1 MNGGGKRKAMTKQKI
16 KLFFSYLTGIMICFS
31 ACGKQAE
38 DVTNYGEQNSANI
51 FSSEKG
57 DPNTSTDETE
67 GESHTDT
74 SERIEIKDAS
84 TGHKL
89 SDWLGGK
96 DLTWKSNFAVG
107 SVPVEANF
115 TVGIAESVEDFDKQ
129 YQKEPAS
136 IVLWD
141 TYELPAWKVSGISR
155 DNVNEEKIVKNL
167 FGDSARKVERHL
179 SLEYGDAKGI
189 IEACHR
195 CKMMTDLPQN
205 PGNENYSSDSQE
217 VSAQADG
224 EDYYWHTYEG
234 TYLGLNY
241 QLTIGYLGSDHKKV
255 LAFYPKKLGDV
266 VEAAQISNV
275 VSAKNH
281 QLIISQEDEFY
292 VKDLDELSVA
302 KNRTTKNE
310 ESIRKEAEDFLRDQL
325 LCSLYHGEVIT
336 HFNDERPT
344 DLVFITEED
353 VWDEFPDDGVMS
365 ENLYGAVV
373 DGYLVN
379 LDTSIG
385 KQRFPADSAADA
397 NNDGRLWIT
406 EKGVIGGTLYISYDY
421 EECLTEQIAILP
433 FEQVTGS
440 MELIITENLDISK
453 VKGQALKLDDLEFIY
468 YAYPYPNDPQ
478 KFTLIP
484 VWKVS
489 VVSDQT
495 IICTVIMN
503 AVSGSLIEIKYV

>member
-1 MNGGGKRKAMTKQKI
+1 MNGGGKRKAMTKRKI
-16 KLFFSYLTGIMICFS
+16 KLLFSYLTGIMICFS
-31 ACGKQAE
+31 ACGKQEE

-51 FSSEKG
+51 ISSEKG

-115 TVGIAESVEDFDKQ
+115 TVGIVESVEDFDKQ

-195 CKMMTDLPQN
+195 CKILTDLPQN

-217 VSAQADG
+217 ISAQADG

-241 QLTIGYLGSDHKKV
+241 
-255 LAFYPKKLGDV
+255 
-266 VEAAQISNV
+266 
-275 VSAKNH
+275 
-281 QLIISQEDEFY
+281 
-292 VKDLDELSVA
+292 
-302 KNRTTKNE
+302 
-310 ESIRKEAEDFLRDQL
+310 
-325 LCSLYHGEVIT
+325 
-336 HFNDERPT
+336 
-344 DLVFITEED
+344 
-353 VWDEFPDDGVMS
+353 
-365 ENLYGAVV
+365 
-373 DGYLVN
+373 
-379 LDTSIG
+379 
-385 KQRFPADSAADA
+385 
-397 NNDGRLWIT
+397 
-406 EKGVIGGTLYISYDY
+406 
-421 EECLTEQIAILP
+421 
-433 FEQVTGS
+433 
-440 MELIITENLDISK
+440 
-453 VKGQALKLDDLEFIY
+453 
-468 YAYPYPNDPQ
+468 
-478 KFTLIP
+478 
-484 VWKVS
+484 
-489 VVSDQT
+489 
-495 IICTVIMN
+495 
-503 AVSGSLIEIKYV
+503 